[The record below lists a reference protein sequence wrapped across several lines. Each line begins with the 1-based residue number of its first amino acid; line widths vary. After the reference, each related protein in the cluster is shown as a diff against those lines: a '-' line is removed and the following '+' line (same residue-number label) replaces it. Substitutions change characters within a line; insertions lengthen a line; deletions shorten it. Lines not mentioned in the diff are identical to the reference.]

1 MWDKIKRKKSVKVSQ
16 EIRTK
21 LLSQLLYLQ
30 CIGDLQ
36 GLEEETMCL
45 TDLSDEKLA
54 FYQEKFQ
61 LQSF

>member
-1 MWDKIKRKKSVKVSQ
+1 MSQ

-45 TDLSDEKLA
+45 TSLSDEKLA
-54 FYQEKFQ
+54 FYQEQFQ